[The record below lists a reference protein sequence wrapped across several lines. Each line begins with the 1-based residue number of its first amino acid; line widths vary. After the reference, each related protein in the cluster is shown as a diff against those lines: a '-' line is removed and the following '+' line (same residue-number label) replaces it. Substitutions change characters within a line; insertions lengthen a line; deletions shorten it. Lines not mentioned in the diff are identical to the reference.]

1 MPRLKSGSIRR
12 YAATVR
18 LREQRSIMP
27 YLETYIHYV
36 WATWDR
42 QNIIEPNWE
51 ADLFRVVRAE
61 AARMKCKVW
70 ALNGIENHVH
80 LLVGLPATHSI
91 AEVAKQVKGPSSLFV
106 NEHLAPK
113 EWFKWQH
120 EYAAFS
126 VSRWDVNKIRL
137 YIDRQKEH
145 HAAGTIKPELELPPL
160 QKMR

>member
-1 MPRLKSGSIRR
+1 MPFVQN
-12 YAATVR
+12 YV
-18 LREQRSIMP
+18 
-27 YLETYIHYV
+27 HFV

-42 QNIIEPNWE
+42 RNTIEARWE
-51 ADLFRVVRAE
+51 EDLYAELRAECWRTRCVVR
-61 AARMKCKVW
+61 

-80 LLVGLPATHSI
+80 LLVDLPPTLTI
-91 AEVAKQVKGPSSLFV
+91 AEAAKQIKGASSLFV
-106 NEHLAPK
+106 NEHLAPAEK
-113 EWFKWQH
+113 FKWQQ

-126 VSRWDVNKIRL
+126 VSRWDVNKIRK